1 MKKLISIALSITIAV
16 SVAMS
21 AYIIPSHA
29 IGYNKVVDNEFGG
42 KTTYVA
48 TEYLDDYVQ
57 ELEDEINEVGNK
69 YRDRYHI
76 HPWKGFLCQ
85 WIPILLAIGFHIS
98 LDFAVKMYNYI
109 KLKNSLNANS
119 QNPTSTKELWKKSSL
134 SSLQKMFVGATSG
147 IALFLGLV
155 QSKINSPA
163 VQNIDASFVF
173 SKNYR
178 IFSQL
183 SDPEHPDFV
192 ESIKTFGAEIICR
205 PSFPR
210 DKLYM
215 DCIVNSQ
222 KRFYIP
228 GRKHYDPELAA
239 TLISDSTPKLGY
251 INQ

>member
-21 AYIIPSHA
+21 VYMIPSHA
-29 IGYNKVVDNEFGG
+29 VGYNKVVDNEFGG

-119 QNPTSTKELWKKSSL
+119 QNPASTKELWKKSSL
-134 SSLQKMFVGATSG
+134 SSLQKMLVGATSG

-215 DCIVNSQ
+215 NCIVNSQ
-222 KRFYIP
+222 EYLFDTNDEDYYP
-228 GRKHYDPELAA
+228 ALASA
-239 TLISDSTPKLGY
+239 IKLIDY
-251 INQ
+251 EH

>member
-1 MKKLISIALSITIAV
+1 MKKLISIALSLTIAV

-21 AYIIPSHA
+21 AYMIPSYA

-119 QNPTSTKELWKKSSL
+119 QNPASTKELWKKSSL
-134 SSLQKMFVGATSG
+134 SSLQKMLVGATSG

-155 QSKINSPA
+155 KSKEYSPI
-163 VQNIDASFVF
+163 VQKLKARLVF
-173 SKNYR
+173 SKNYW

-183 SDPEHPDFV
+183 SEPRQPDFV

-205 PSFPR
+205 PSFPH
-210 DKLYM
+210 DKLPT

-222 KRFYIP
+222 RRFYIP

>member
-21 AYIIPSHA
+21 AYMIPSFA
-29 IGYNKVVDNEFGG
+29 VGYNKVVDNEFGG

-155 QSKINSPA
+155 KSKINSPA

-215 DCIVNSQ
+215 NCKVNSQ
-222 KRFYIP
+222 EYLFDTNDEDYYP
-228 GRKHYDPELAA
+228 ALASA
-239 TLISDSTPKLGY
+239 IKLIDY
-251 INQ
+251 EH

>member
-21 AYIIPSHA
+21 AYMIPSFA
-29 IGYNKVVDNEFGG
+29 VGYNKVVDNEFGG

-119 QNPTSTKELWKKSSL
+119 QNPASTKELWKKSSL
-134 SSLQKMFVGATSG
+134 SSLQKMLVGATSG

-215 DCIVNSQ
+215 NCIVNSQ
-222 KRFYIP
+222 EYLFDTNDEDYYPALTSAIK
-228 GRKHYDPELAA
+228 
-239 TLISDSTPKLGY
+239 LIDY
-251 INQ
+251 EH

>member
-1 MKKLISIALSITIAV
+1 MKKLISIALSLTIAV

-21 AYIIPSHA
+21 AYMIPSYA

-85 WIPILLAIGFHIS
+85 WVPILLAVGFHIS
-98 LDFAVKMYNYI
+98 LDFAVKMYNYV

-119 QNPTSTKELWKKSSL
+119 QNPASTKELWKKSSL

-183 SDPEHPDFV
+183 SDPRRPDFV

-215 DCIVNSQ
+215 NCKVNSQ
-222 KRFYIP
+222 EYLFDTNDEDYYP
-228 GRKHYDPELAA
+228 ALASA
-239 TLISDSTPKLGY
+239 IKLIDY
-251 INQ
+251 EH

>member
-21 AYIIPSHA
+21 AHIIPSHA
-29 IGYNKVVDNEFGG
+29 VGYNKVVDNEFGG

-48 TEYLDDYVQ
+48 TEYLDDYVK

-85 WIPILLAIGFHIS
+85 WIPILLAVGFHIS
-98 LDFAVKMYNYI
+98 LDFAMKMYNYI

-119 QNPTSTKELWKKSSL
+119 QNPASTKELWKKSSL
-134 SSLQKMFVGATSG
+134 SSLQKMLVGATSG

-155 QSKINSPA
+155 KSKINSPA

-215 DCIVNSQ
+215 NCIVNSQ
-222 KRFYIP
+222 EYLFDTNDEDYYPALTSAIK
-228 GRKHYDPELAA
+228 
-239 TLISDSTPKLGY
+239 LIDY
-251 INQ
+251 EH

>member
-1 MKKLISIALSITIAV
+1 ML
-16 SVAMS
+16 
-21 AYIIPSHA
+21 
-29 IGYNKVVDNEFGG
+29 
-42 KTTYVA
+42 
-48 TEYLDDYVQ
+48 
-57 ELEDEINEVGNK
+57 
-69 YRDRYHI
+69 
-76 HPWKGFLCQ
+76 
-85 WIPILLAIGFHIS
+85 
-98 LDFAVKMYNYI
+98 
-109 KLKNSLNANS
+109 
-119 QNPTSTKELWKKSSL
+119 
-134 SSLQKMFVGATSG
+134 VGATSG

-215 DCIVNSQ
+215 NCIVESQ
-222 KRFYIP
+222 ERFFTK
-228 GRKHYDPELAA
+228 GCKSYDPELAA

>member
-85 WIPILLAIGFHIS
+85 WVPILLAVGFHIS

-119 QNPTSTKELWKKSSL
+119 QNPASTKELWKKSSL
-134 SSLQKMFVGATSG
+134 SSLQKMLVGATSG

-155 QSKINSPA
+155 KSKINSPA

-183 SDPEHPDFV
+183 SDPRRPDFV

-215 DCIVNSQ
+215 NCKVNSQ
-222 KRFYIP
+222 EYLFDTNDEDYYP
-228 GRKHYDPELAA
+228 ALASA
-239 TLISDSTPKLGY
+239 IKLIDY
-251 INQ
+251 EH

>member
-21 AYIIPSHA
+21 AYMIPSFA
-29 IGYNKVVDNEFGG
+29 VGYNKVVDNEFGG

-119 QNPTSTKELWKKSSL
+119 QNPASTKELWKKSSL

-183 SDPEHPDFV
+183 SDPRRPDFV

-215 DCIVNSQ
+215 NCKVNSQ
-222 KRFYIP
+222 EYLFDTNDEDYYPALTSAIK
-228 GRKHYDPELAA
+228 
-239 TLISDSTPKLGY
+239 LIDY
-251 INQ
+251 EH

>member
-21 AYIIPSHA
+21 VYMIPSHA
-29 IGYNKVVDNEFGG
+29 VGYNKVVDNEFGG

-48 TEYLDDYVQ
+48 TEYLDDYVK

-119 QNPTSTKELWKKSSL
+119 QNPASTKELWKKSSL

-215 DCIVNSQ
+215 NCIVNSQ
-222 KRFYIP
+222 EYLFDTNDEDYYPALTSAIK
-228 GRKHYDPELAA
+228 
-239 TLISDSTPKLGY
+239 LIDY
-251 INQ
+251 EH

>member
-16 SVAMS
+16 SVAIS
-21 AYIIPSHA
+21 VYIMPSHA
-29 IGYNKVVDNEFGG
+29 VGYNKVVDNEFGG

-69 YRDRYHI
+69 YRDRFHI
-76 HPWKGFLCQ
+76 HPWIGFLCQ
-85 WIPILLAIGFHIS
+85 WIPILLAVGFHIS
-98 LDFAVKMYNYI
+98 LDFAVKMYNYV

-134 SSLQKMFVGATSG
+134 SSLQKMLVGATFG

-155 QSKINSPA
+155 KSKINSPA
-163 VQNIDASFVF
+163 VQNIDASEVF
-173 SKNYR
+173 EKNYR
-178 IFSQL
+178 IFSKL
-183 SDPEHPDFV
+183 SDPRRPDFV

-205 PSFPR
+205 PSFPH
-210 DKLYM
+210 DKLHT

-222 KRFYIP
+222 EYLFDTNDND
-228 GRKHYDPELAA
+228 YDPALASA
-239 TLISDSTPKLGY
+239 IKLIDY
-251 INQ
+251 EH

>member
-21 AYIIPSHA
+21 VYMIPSHA
-29 IGYNKVVDNEFGG
+29 VGYNKVVDNEFGG

-119 QNPTSTKELWKKSSL
+119 QNPASTKELWKKSSL

-215 DCIVNSQ
+215 NCIVNSQ
-222 KRFYIP
+222 EYLFDTNDEDYYPALTSAIK
-228 GRKHYDPELAA
+228 
-239 TLISDSTPKLGY
+239 LIDY
-251 INQ
+251 EH

>member
-29 IGYNKVVDNEFGG
+29 VGYNKVVDNEFGG

-134 SSLQKMFVGATSG
+134 SSLQKMLVSATSG
-147 IALFLGLV
+147 IALFLGRVKSKEYSPIV
-155 QSKINSPA
+155 QKLKA
-163 VQNIDASFVF
+163 RLVF
-173 SKNYR
+173 SKNYW
-178 IFSQL
+178 IYSQL
-183 SDPEHPDFV
+183 SEPRQPDFV

-205 PSFPR
+205 PSFPH
-210 DKLYM
+210 DKLHT

-222 KRFYIP
+222 EYLFDTNDND
-228 GRKHYDPELAA
+228 YDPALASA
-239 TLISDSTPKLGY
+239 IKLIDY
-251 INQ
+251 EH

>member
-1 MKKLISIALSITIAV
+1 
-16 SVAMS
+16 
-21 AYIIPSHA
+21 
-29 IGYNKVVDNEFGG
+29 
-42 KTTYVA
+42 
-48 TEYLDDYVQ
+48 
-57 ELEDEINEVGNK
+57 
-69 YRDRYHI
+69 
-76 HPWKGFLCQ
+76 
-85 WIPILLAIGFHIS
+85 
-98 LDFAVKMYNYI
+98 MYNYI

-119 QNPTSTKELWKKSSL
+119 QNPASTKELWKKSSL

-155 QSKINSPA
+155 KSKINSPA

-183 SDPEHPDFV
+183 SDPRRPDFV

-215 DCIVNSQ
+215 NCKVNSQ
-222 KRFYIP
+222 EYLFDTNDEDYYP
-228 GRKHYDPELAA
+228 ALASA
-239 TLISDSTPKLGY
+239 IKLIDY
-251 INQ
+251 EH

>member
-21 AYIIPSHA
+21 VYMIPSHA
-29 IGYNKVVDNEFGG
+29 VGYNKVVDNEFGG

-119 QNPTSTKELWKKSSL
+119 QNPASTKELWKKSSL
-134 SSLQKMFVGATSG
+134 SSLQKMLVGATSG

-155 QSKINSPA
+155 KSKINSPA

-215 DCIVNSQ
+215 NCIVNSQ
-222 KRFYIP
+222 EYLFDTNDEDYYP
-228 GRKHYDPELAA
+228 ALASA
-239 TLISDSTPKLGY
+239 IKLIDY
-251 INQ
+251 EH

>member
-21 AYIIPSHA
+21 VYMIPSHA
-29 IGYNKVVDNEFGG
+29 VGYNKVVDNEFGG

-155 QSKINSPA
+155 KSKINSPA

-183 SDPEHPDFV
+183 SDPRRPDFV

-215 DCIVNSQ
+215 NCKVNSQ
-222 KRFYIP
+222 EYLFDTNDEDYYP
-228 GRKHYDPELAA
+228 ALASA
-239 TLISDSTPKLGY
+239 IKLIDY
-251 INQ
+251 EH

>member
-155 QSKINSPA
+155 KSKINSPA

-215 DCIVNSQ
+215 NCKVNSQ
-222 KRFYIP
+222 EYLFDTNDEDYYP
-228 GRKHYDPELAA
+228 ALASA
-239 TLISDSTPKLGY
+239 IKLIDY
-251 INQ
+251 EH

>member
-29 IGYNKVVDNEFGG
+29 VGYNKVVDNEFGG

-119 QNPTSTKELWKKSSL
+119 QNPASTKELWKKSSL

-215 DCIVNSQ
+215 NCIVNSQ
-222 KRFYIP
+222 EYLFDTNDEDYYPALTSAIK
-228 GRKHYDPELAA
+228 
-239 TLISDSTPKLGY
+239 LIDY
-251 INQ
+251 EH

>member
-21 AYIIPSHA
+21 VYMIPSHA
-29 IGYNKVVDNEFGG
+29 VGYNKVVDNEFGG

-119 QNPTSTKELWKKSSL
+119 QNPASTKELWKKSSL
-134 SSLQKMFVGATSG
+134 SSLQKMLVGATSG

-215 DCIVNSQ
+215 NCKVNSQ
-222 KRFYIP
+222 EYLFDTNDEDYYP
-228 GRKHYDPELAA
+228 ALASA
-239 TLISDSTPKLGY
+239 IKLIDY
-251 INQ
+251 EH

>member
-85 WIPILLAIGFHIS
+85 WFPILLAIGFHIS

-119 QNPTSTKELWKKSSL
+119 QNPASTKELWKKSSL
-134 SSLQKMFVGATSG
+134 SSLQKMLVGATSG

-155 QSKINSPA
+155 KSKINSPA

-215 DCIVNSQ
+215 NCKVNSQ
-222 KRFYIP
+222 EYLFDTNDEDYYP
-228 GRKHYDPELAA
+228 ALASA
-239 TLISDSTPKLGY
+239 IKLIDY
-251 INQ
+251 EH

>member
-21 AYIIPSHA
+21 VYMIPSHA
-29 IGYNKVVDNEFGG
+29 VGYNKVVDNEFGG

-119 QNPTSTKELWKKSSL
+119 QNPASTKELWKKSSL
-134 SSLQKMFVGATSG
+134 SSLQKMLVGATSG

-215 DCIVNSQ
+215 NCIVNSQ
-222 KRFYIP
+222 EYLFDTNDEDYYPALTSAIK
-228 GRKHYDPELAA
+228 
-239 TLISDSTPKLGY
+239 LIDY
-251 INQ
+251 EH

>member
-85 WIPILLAIGFHIS
+85 WIPILLAVGFHIS
-98 LDFAVKMYNYI
+98 LDFAMKMYNYI

-134 SSLQKMFVGATSG
+134 SSLQKMLVGATSG

-183 SDPEHPDFV
+183 SDPRRPDFV

-215 DCIVNSQ
+215 NCKVNSQ
-222 KRFYIP
+222 EYLFDTNDEDYYP
-228 GRKHYDPELAA
+228 ALASA
-239 TLISDSTPKLGY
+239 IKLIDY
-251 INQ
+251 EH